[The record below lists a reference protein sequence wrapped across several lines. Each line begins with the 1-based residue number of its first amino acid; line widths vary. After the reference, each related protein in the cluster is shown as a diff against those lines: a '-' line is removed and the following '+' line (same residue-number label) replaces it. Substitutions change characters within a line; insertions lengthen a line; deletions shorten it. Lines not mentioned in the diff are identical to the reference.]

1 MHWRLQCADKI
12 SPHLIKY
19 MPNAQQ
25 LIALIKSH
33 VKGDDER
40 FYSLVLQLAAA
51 EAKRG
56 HAAVA
61 EQLKELLEQAKSPR
75 PRVVFSHGPIPV
87 ASVRSDLASILSV
100 QNPKTL
106 LSSMVLDDALLSQLQ
121 RIVHE
126 QRQRARLKTH
136 GLNPRRKLLLTG
148 PPGTGKTMTASAL
161 AGELGLPLFSVLL
174 HGILTKFM
182 GEAAAKL
189 KLIFDAMTEMRGVYL
204 FDEIDALAAKRET
217 ENDVGEARR
226 ILNSFLQFLEQDQ
239 SDALIIAATNHESL
253 LDKALF
259 RRFQA
264 ILKYRLP
271 SADLTIIALNR
282 RLQGFDT
289 SDIDWQKIAAEAHGL
304 SHAEIMAAAEDA
316 ARNAILDRGPKIL
329 NADLHAAIAARKT
342 QAH

>member
-1 MHWRLQCADKI
+1 
-12 SPHLIKY
+12 

-25 LIALIKSH
+25 LIALVKSH

-61 EQLKELLEQAKSPR
+61 EQLKELLEQAKNPR
-75 PRVVFSHGPIPV
+75 PRVVFSHGPMPL

-100 QNPKTL
+100 QYPKTL
-106 LSSMVLDDALLSQLQ
+106 LSSMVLDESLLSQLR

-126 QRQRARLKTH
+126 QRQRARLKNH
-136 GLNPRRKLLLTG
+136 GLNPRRKVLLTG

-189 KLIFDAMTEMRGVYL
+189 RLIFDAMAEMRGVYL

-239 SDALIIAATNHESL
+239 SDAVIVATTNHEIL

-271 SADLTIIALNR
+271 SVDLTIEALKL
-282 RLQGFDT
+282 RLHGFDT
-289 SDIDWQKIAAEAHGL
+289 TDVNWRTIATDAQGL
-304 SHAEIMAAAEDA
+304 SHAEIMGAAEDA
-316 ARNAILDRGPKIL
+316 ARNAILDRGPVVF
-329 NADLHAAIAARKT
+329 NADLQAAIAARKA
-342 QAH
+342 QSH